1 MTEKYA
7 ARLDDANW
15 RKYFERVEAIP
26 LKERSAPVTAEYEKN
41 RATWESYRRRARQHI
56 RDGIIAHNF
65 AVLSNVLAIAAWL
78 FVSLVADSVILFS
91 SVDWPRLRAV
101 STGAFWFCGV
111 PFIGLMFRYVMSL
124 ISEEREYYRRFGE
137 PEEGAK

>member
-41 RATWESYRRRARQHI
+41 RATWESYLTQQEPT
-56 RDGIIAHNF
+56 F
-65 AVLSNVLAIAAWL
+65 ADLSEEVL
-78 FVSLVADSVILFS
+78 
-91 SVDWPRLRAV
+91 P
-101 STGAFWFCGV
+101 
-111 PFIGLMFRYVMSL
+111 GLM
-124 ISEEREYYRRFGE
+124 
-137 PEEGAK
+137 